1 MTSKRRWTSSPPT
14 ASVSSNT
21 TVIRSRRTRR
31 GLPSWATTVWPGSR
45 TPTATSTLSP
55 RSDRAALV
63 LLRHRPVSISRWS
76 TAFHAKRRL
85 VGAVAA
91 CETHHVSA
99 GRGTLIAA
107 ASALVV
113 AGALLVTPIALAD
126 SGTAQLSSKSK
137 HRTKF
142 VFLKAKVLSDGFVTP
157 GQPEAISISRMAP
170 KARIAVF
177 LEAPPTTI
185 QCGELYF
192 CDPAPAAP
200 APGSPPFV
208 ADAKGRAVLTFVMP
222 DSYYLETD
230 PFNPKIRTPVAFA
243 DQQRIHIDVQGG
255 SKVKNVRRASFG
267 FARAT
272 VHR

>member
-1 MTSKRRWTSSPPT
+1 MATAVVVLAAALTV
-14 ASVSSNT
+14 ASVAMA
-21 TVIRSRRTRR
+21 
-31 GLPSWATTVWPGSR
+31 GPS
-45 TPTATSTLSP
+45 
-55 RSDRAALV
+55 
-63 LLRHRPVSISRWS
+63 
-76 TAFHAKRRL
+76 
-85 VGAVAA
+85 
-91 CETHHVSA
+91 
-99 GRGTLIAA
+99 
-107 ASALVV
+107 ASA
-113 AGALLVTPIALAD
+113 
-126 SGTAQLSSKSK
+126 SGKGK

-142 VFLKAKVLSDGFVTP
+142 VFLKAKVISDGFVTP
-157 GQPEAISISRMAP
+157 GKEETISISRMAP
-170 KARIAVF
+170 RARIGVF

-230 PFNPKIRTPVAFA
+230 PFNPEIRTPVTFA

-255 SKVKNVRRASFG
+255 SKVKNVKRESFG

-272 VHR
+272 VKR